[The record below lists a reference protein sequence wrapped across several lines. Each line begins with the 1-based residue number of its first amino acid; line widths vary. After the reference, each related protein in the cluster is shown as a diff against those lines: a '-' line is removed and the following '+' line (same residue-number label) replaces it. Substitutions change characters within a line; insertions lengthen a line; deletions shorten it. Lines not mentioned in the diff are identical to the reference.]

1 MKPNQSRFPFSLRR
15 GLLMTAL
22 TVALAACGDKPE
34 QKAPPP
40 APVIVEQIKPNEV
53 PMQVEMVG
61 ETAGYRD
68 VEVRSRVNGIL
79 LKRTYTEGQ
88 FVQAGQVMFEIDPEP
103 YKAALDQ
110 AKGALAQTVAAL
122 DKAKADRDRII
133 PLYKENAVSRRDYDD
148 AMAAYDAAL
157 ANSQSAQAK
166 VKEAELNLGYTKVTA
181 PISGLTSK
189 VAQSEGSL
197 IAASSGS
204 PLTTISQYEPIYVNF
219 AYSEQDR
226 LNFERSVAS
235 GQMVVRDSANWTAH
249 IRLADG
255 SMYQKVGKVNFS
267 DNRVDPK
274 TGTIQ
279 ARAIFENKDGKLL
292 PGQFVRLI
300 LDIGT
305 RKNAIVIPDRAVT
318 QSQADKLVMVVGAD
332 GNVEPRAVKLGPA
345 VAGGVLVEEGLKA
358 GERIIVEGLIK
369 LRPGAKVQ
377 PMTAS
382 EMQAALAARASAAS
396 AAK

>member
-1 MKPNQSRFPFSLRR
+1 MRETDYPVATGLRR
-15 GLLMTAL
+15 SLMAVALLA
-22 TVALAACGDKPE
+22 ALAACGEKTE

-40 APVIVEQIKPNEV
+40 APVVVEKVSQQDV
-53 PMQVEMVG
+53 PMQIELVG

-88 FVQAGQVMFEIDPEP
+88 FVQAGQVLFEIDPEP

-110 AKGALAQTVAAL
+110 AKGVLAQSMAAL
-122 DKAKADRDRII
+122 EKAKADRDRII
-133 PLYKENAVSRRDYDD
+133 PLFKENAVSRKDFDD
-148 AMAAYDAAL
+148 AMAAYDSAL

-181 PISGLTSK
+181 PISGVTSK

-197 IAASSGS
+197 IMASSGS
-204 PLTTISQYEPIYVNF
+204 PLTTISQFEPLYVNF
-219 AYSEQDR
+219 SYSEQDR
-226 LNFERSVAS
+226 LTFERSVAS
-235 GQMVVRDSANWTAH
+235 GKMVMRDSSNWTAH

-255 SMYQKVGKVNFS
+255 STYDKVGRINFS

-279 ARAIFENKDGKLL
+279 ARAIFDNKDGKLL

-305 RKNAIVIPDRAVT
+305 RKDAIVVPERAVT
-318 QSQADKLVMVVGAD
+318 QSQADKLVMVVSAGGD
-332 GNVEPRAVKLGPA
+332 VEPRTIKLGPS
-345 VAGGVLVEEGLKA
+345 VKGGVLVEEGIKP
-358 GERIIVEGLIK
+358 GEQIIVEGLMK
-369 LRPGAKVQ
+369 ARPGAKVQ

-382 EMQAALAARASAAS
+382 EMAAMAVKAAS
-396 AAK
+396 APAAK

>member
-1 MKPNQSRFPFSLRR
+1 MAVA
-15 GLLMTAL
+15 LLA
-22 TVALAACGDKPE
+22 ALAACGEKTE

-40 APVIVEQIKPNEV
+40 APVVVEKVSQQDV
-53 PMQVEMVG
+53 PMQIELVG

-88 FVQAGQVMFEIDPEP
+88 FVQAGQVLFEIDPEP

-110 AKGALAQTVAAL
+110 AKGVLAQSMAAL
-122 DKAKADRDRII
+122 EKAKADRDRII
-133 PLYKENAVSRRDYDD
+133 PLYKENAVSRKDFDD
-148 AMAAYDAAL
+148 AMAAYDSAL

-166 VKEAELNLGYTKVTA
+166 VKEAELNLGYTRVTA
-181 PISGLTSK
+181 PISGVTSK

-197 IAASSGS
+197 IMASSGS
-204 PLTTISQYEPIYVNF
+204 PLTTISQFEPLYVNF
-219 AYSEQDR
+219 SYSEQDR
-226 LNFERSVAS
+226 LNFERNVAS
-235 GQMVVRDSANWTAH
+235 GKMTVRDSANWTAH

-255 SMYQKVGKVNFS
+255 SMYDKVGRVNFS

-279 ARAIFENKDGKLL
+279 ARAIFDNKDGKLL

-305 RKNAIVIPDRAVT
+305 RKDAIVVPERAVT
-318 QSQADKLVMVVGAD
+318 QSQADKLVMVVSAGGD
-332 GNVEPRAVKLGPA
+332 VEPRTVKLGPS
-345 VAGGVLVEEGLKA
+345 VKGGVLVEEGVKP
-358 GERIIVEGLIK
+358 GEQIIVEGLMK
-369 LRPGAKVQ
+369 ARPGAKVQ

-382 EMQAALAARASAAS
+382 QMQAALAAKAAS
-396 AAK
+396 APAAK